1 MSLAVDTTK
10 RNKKYVI
17 TYTLVGIACFVMF
30 IVSILRYVYLNVL
43 EPVPIFFYAMLV
55 WILLLRC
62 KPTYDV
68 SVERKY
74 LKIVKHDICKVFE
87 IPYREIAAIFSY
99 QPKLMRTVKFRYSYR
114 LNSALD
120 ARTLWTLAWRR
131 SFDDGSEANVRIYF
145 KASKEV
151 MDALAEKMPNR
162 VNVPEE
168 LADFNMLVKEGVIVN
183 NERKLKE
190 AEAEILDKS
199 VEQLKKPKRNKRCD
213 GCIADFVDKSCRTI
227 PHFAVSAVKLY
238 SMKVRKLHR

>member
-10 RNKKYVI
+10 RSKKYVI
-17 TYTLVGIACFVMF
+17 TYTVVGIACFVMF

-62 KPTYDV
+62 KPTYDI

-74 LKIVKHDICKVFE
+74 LRIVKHTIWGKTKVYE

-99 QPKLMRTVKFRYSYR
+99 QLMRTVKFRYSYR

-131 SFDDGSEANVRIYF
+131 RFDDGSEANVRIYF
-145 KASKEV
+145 KASKQV

-183 NERKLKE
+183 NERKLRE

-199 VEQLKKPKRNKRCD
+199 VEQLDAEEKIANEMVAEQEAKEDAAKSKKQ
-213 GCIADFVDKSCRTI
+213 DK
-227 PHFAVSAVKLY
+227 K
-238 SMKVRKLHR
+238 

>member
-10 RNKKYVI
+10 RSKKYVI
-17 TYTLVGIACFVMF
+17 TYTVVGIACFVMF

-62 KPTYDV
+62 KPTYDI

-74 LKIVKHDICKVFE
+74 LRIVKHTIWGKTKVYE

-131 SFDDGSEANVRIYF
+131 RFDDGSEANVRIYF
-145 KASKEV
+145 KASKQV

-183 NERKLKE
+183 NERKLRE

-199 VEQLKKPKRNKRCD
+199 VEQLDAEEKIAKEWLPNRKLKKTQINLKSRIRNKE
-213 GCIADFVDKSCRTI
+213 V
-227 PHFAVSAVKLY
+227 
-238 SMKVRKLHR
+238 

>member
-74 LKIVKHDICKVFE
+74 LKIVKHDIWGKTKVFE

-99 QPKLMRTVKFRYSYR
+99 QPKLMVPFGRWHGAEVLMTAAKPMYAFT
-114 LNSALD
+114 LKLPKK
-120 ARTLWTLAWRR
+120 LWTLW
-131 SFDDGSEANVRIYF
+131 
-145 KASKEV
+145 
-151 MDALAEKMPNR
+151 
-162 VNVPEE
+162 
-168 LADFNMLVKEGVIVN
+168 
-183 NERKLKE
+183 
-190 AEAEILDKS
+190 
-199 VEQLKKPKRNKRCD
+199 LKK
-213 GCIADFVDKSCRTI
+213 CRTALTCLKNWLI
-227 PHFAVSAVKLY
+227 LTCWLKRA
-238 SMKVRKLHR
+238 

>member
-10 RNKKYVI
+10 RSKKYVI
-17 TYTLVGIACFVMF
+17 TYTVVGIACFVMF

-62 KPTYDV
+62 KPTYDI

-74 LKIVKHDICKVFE
+74 LRIVKHTIWGKTKVYE

-131 SFDDGSEANVRIYF
+131 RFDDGSEATYVFILKR
-145 KASKEV
+145 
-151 MDALAEKMPNR
+151 PNR
-162 VNVPEE
+162 
-168 LADFNMLVKEGVIVN
+168 LWMHW
-183 NERKLKE
+183 
-190 AEAEILDKS
+190 
-199 VEQLKKPKRNKRCD
+199 QKK
-213 GCIADFVDKSCRTI
+213 CRTVLTYLKNWQI
-227 PHFAVSAVKLY
+227 LTCLLKRA
-238 SMKVRKLHR
+238 

>member
-1 MSLAVDTTK
+1 
-10 RNKKYVI
+10 
-17 TYTLVGIACFVMF
+17 MF

-62 KPTYDV
+62 KPTYDI

-74 LKIVKHDICKVFE
+74 LRIVKHTIWGKTKVYE

-131 SFDDGSEANVRIYF
+131 RFDDGSEANVRIYF
-145 KASKEV
+145 KASKQV

-183 NERKLKE
+183 NERKLRE

-199 VEQLKKPKRNKRCD
+199 VEQLDAEEKLPRKWLPNRKPKKTQLNLKSRIRNKE
-213 GCIADFVDKSCRTI
+213 V
-227 PHFAVSAVKLY
+227 
-238 SMKVRKLHR
+238 